1 MENTSYT
8 SDQALEFVLADVS
21 EFEELDFDSDY
32 EDEILKKNGNKNSGD
47 QFNPDEEDD
56 FPINT
61 LIQDRTNRYD
71 ATTKIFQDS
80 GVNNHEKETVP
91 IYQWRKKDIEYLD
104 VLFNE
109 PTLPSDPYDILS
121 LHEYLKL
128 FVTTEMLQTMPFE
141 TKRRHLQCFG
151 EGIRILFTAED
162 L

>member
-8 SDQALEFVLADVS
+8 LDQALEFVLADVS

-32 EDEILKKNGNKNSGD
+32 EDEILKKNGNKNNGD

-61 LIQDRTNRYD
+61 LIQERTNRYD
-71 ATTKIFQDS
+71 ATTKISQDS

-104 VLFNE
+104 FLFKE
-109 PTLPSDPYDILS
+109 PTLPSDPHDILS
-121 LHEYLKL
+121 PYEYLKL
-128 FVTTEMLQTMPFE
+128 FVTTEMLQTMSFE
-141 TKRRHLQCFG
+141 TKRHHSQCIG
-151 EGIRILFTAED
+151 EGIRILSTAEE